1 MKAWKAETEYG
12 EYSIVVFAETRG
24 KARAIAAGCEEFED
38 DKFTDIEIRRYP
50 AMDCM
55 YKGARVADWDD
66 PKTRRY
72 LVKELGWRCAERIDS
87 ECEICPAKDVCPS
100 WEGEVSEGE

>member
-12 EYSIVVFAETRG
+12 EYSLVVFAETRG

-55 YKGARVADWDD
+55 YKGASVADWDD

-72 LVKELGWRCAERIDS
+72 LVKELGWRCAERFIS

-100 WEGEVSEGE
+100 WEGENEK

>member
-12 EYSIVVFAETRG
+12 EYSLVVFAETRG

-66 PKTRRY
+66 PKNTEVPRERTRMALRRAHRQRMRN
-72 LVKELGWRCAERIDS
+72 LPGKRRMPELGR
-87 ECEICPAKDVCPS
+87 
-100 WEGEVSEGE
+100 